1 LRLLL
6 KLSAAI
12 DAFSEFVGKLGV
24 VLVTLLL
31 AIGVYNVATRY
42 LSRLIG
48 QNLSFNALIEGQWYL
63 YSIIFLLGFSFVLKR
78 NNHVRVDFLYTKFS
92 VRQRAW
98 INLIGTLLFLLP
110 FCFLAIY
117 VTYTPVLAS
126 WGLRPNGTWGIWEVS
141 PDPGG
146 LPRAPIKS
154 MIIVAFALLIIQ
166 GISEIIKHLAVL
178 IGVVDDEQLTQ
189 LEHYEQQTI
198 D

>member
-1 LRLLL
+1 MRLLL

-98 INLIGTLLFLLP
+98 INLIGALLFLLP

-126 WGLRPNGTWGIWEVS
+126 WGLRPNGTWGPWEVS

-166 GISEIIKHLAVL
+166 GISELIKHLAVIL
-178 IGVVDDEQLTQ
+178 GVAEDDHLAH